1 MSTGSCGGVLP
12 EDRFVRGLAVDSEL
26 LTDDKIA
33 AVAKQIFGPG
43 DPAWR
48 DAKAADIEVG
58 NVSGGSGS
66 STFKVA
72 LLGAS
77 PPAFALHCRPQP
89 GAAEPDFMSRMGA
102 AGTVFAEHGCG
113 PARLAHGSNW
123 FVEVWAGAGKKD
135 LDSLVTWEKIG
146 RTLGKVHQIP
156 VDWFDQAR
164 QHIHKKLPQAT
175 HVPPTSSVW
184 PYLARFETVWG
195 CLSDADIFD
204 QYAKCSTAAEGFAP
218 RHRLAAKCVTC
229 HGDYHP
235 GNLVLGDDGELV
247 CVDFE
252 FTCAGSA
259 AHDLA
264 CAVARCGSDYTK
276 KKSFMHAY
284 LKELG
289 EPESE
294 ADDLILDA
302 TLMIASIW
310 DFGGKLAIWEVAEM
324 ESPRLLS
331 LIDRFK
337 TLAEEV
343 RKTPKLRKQALD
355 TSFVETLQ
363 IFREEMK
370 SDAVYKKLQEDLV
383 SAGGTQ
389 SNAIKSQGTVTKL
402 TGTTVSC
409 VLASQK
415 GLALQVRIGTDRCEI
430 ATLNDSMPGKLNQQ
444 WTFTKDNHI
453 QHTQT
458 GWCLATKVQYLYI
471 ANRGQGWAENS
482 TELYVAPYEDSDE
495 QRWILDAHGSKT
507 YRCCIRHCVDGRVL
521 DVNFWLAEPGQGV
534 NVNLAHSNG
543 YGQAWAIKGA
553 VMDAS
558 FQSMTCDAP
567 TEPLTTLPESTKF
580 RICVAKS
587 RTHCIGVE
595 YRGTEQPP
603 KILLQ
608 DVDARDDSQLF
619 MRVGP
624 DRLMHCESGNFM
636 HTRLHYATAHNIEAT
651 HEGNGSEIILMPSS
665 SSDDQRWVYSEPSF
679 HRGKVLRHYKD
690 GRGVEVHGW
699 PCRHGQSMG
708 CEHAIHE
715 ECKGSTYV
723 FVPDQKELD
732 PATPVGVAVACLAVS
747 IGIGIG
753 RMSMWPACAQALP
766 SKI

>member
-1 MSTGSCGGVLP
+1 MSTGSRGGG
-12 EDRFVRGLAVDSEL
+12 RFVRGLAVDSEQ
-26 LTDDKIA
+26 LTDDDKIA
-33 AVAKQIFGPG
+33 AVAKQIFGSE

-48 DAKAADIEVG
+48 DAAAADIEVG

-72 LLGAS
+72 LQGAS

-89 GAAEPDFMSRMGA
+89 GAAEPGIMSRMGA
-102 AGTVFAEHGCG
+102 ASTVFAEHGCG

-123 FVEVWAGAGKKD
+123 FVEAWAGAGKKD

-146 RTLGKVHQIP
+146 RRLARVHKIP

-164 QHIHKKLPQAT
+164 QHLHTKLPQAIN
-175 HVPPTSSVW
+175 VPVTSSVW
-184 PYLARFETVWG
+184 PYLARFEKVWG
-195 CLSDADIFD
+195 CLSDPAVFE
-204 QYAKCSTAAEGFAP
+204 QYATCSTAAEGFAP
-218 RHRLAAKCVTC
+218 RHRLAAKCVTL
-229 HGDYHP
+229 HGDFHP
-235 GNLVLGDDGELV
+235 GNLVLGDDGEVV

-276 KKSFMHAY
+276 KKSFMHGY
-284 LKELG
+284 LQELG

-302 TLMIASIW
+302 TLMIASVW

-324 ESPRLLS
+324 ESARLLG

-337 TLAEEV
+337 TMAEEV
-343 RKTPKLRKQALD
+343 RKTPKLRQQALD

-363 IFREEMK
+363 LFREEMK
-370 SDAVYKKLQEDLV
+370 SDAVYKKLQEDLE
-383 SAGGTQ
+383 SAGSTQ
-389 SNAIKSQGTVTKL
+389 GSNTVKSQRTVTKL
-402 TGTTVSC
+402 GGTAFSC
-409 VLASQK
+409 VLASEA

-430 ATLNDSMPGKLNQQ
+430 AAVDHSVAGKLNQQ
-444 WTFTKDNHI
+444 WIFTEDNHI
-453 QHTQT
+453 QHQQT
-458 GWCLATKVQYLYI
+458 GWCLATKVQYLYT

-482 TELYVAPYEDSDE
+482 TALYIAPYEDSDE
-495 QRWILDAHGSKT
+495 QRWIVDAHGSKIHH
-507 YRCCIRHCVDGRVL
+507 RCIRHCVDGRVL
-521 DVNFWLAEPGQGV
+521 DVNSWLAEPGQGV
-534 NVNLAHSNG
+534 NVNLAHSDG
-543 YGQAWAIKGA
+543 FGQAWIITGTVASAA
-553 VMDAS
+553 V
-558 FQSMTCDAP
+558 QSVACDAAAD
-567 TEPLTTLPESTKF
+567 PLTSLPESTKF

-587 RTHCIGVE
+587 QTHCIGVE

-608 DVDARDDSQLF
+608 DVDVQDDSQLF

-636 HTRLHYATAHNIEAT
+636 HTRLHYATAHNIEAP
-651 HEGNGSEIILMPSS
+651 HEGNGTEIVLMPSS
-665 SSDDQRWVYSEPSF
+665 SCDDQRWVYGEPSF
-679 HRGKVLRHYKD
+679 HGGKVLRHYKD

-699 PCRHGQSMG
+699 PCRHGQTMG
-708 CEHAIHE
+708 CEHAVHG

-723 FVPDQKELD
+723 FVPEPDQKKQPD
-732 PATPVGVAVACLAVS
+732 PATAATIPVGGVVACLAVS

-753 RMSMWPACAQALP
+753 IGRM
-766 SKI
+766 